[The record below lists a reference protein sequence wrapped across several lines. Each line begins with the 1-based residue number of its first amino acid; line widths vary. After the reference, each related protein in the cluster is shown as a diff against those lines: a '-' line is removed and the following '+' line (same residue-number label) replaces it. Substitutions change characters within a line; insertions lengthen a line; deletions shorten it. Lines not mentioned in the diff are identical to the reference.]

1 MASDRKDQKLKSES
15 RILSPGRRFIFTLI
29 AILLPVCLLVF
40 LELILRI
47 AGYGNDYPLFKED
60 LRNHEFIT
68 INNEIARR
76 YFLNPEA
83 APNVSSQSF
92 RKEKNEKT
100 FRIVVQ
106 GASTALGVPYMH
118 GGSFPA
124 MLEQRL
130 RMTCPDKEIEV
141 INTAITAV
149 NTYSL
154 LDLADEITEIEPD
167 AVLIYTGQNEYYGAL
182 GVGSTQQFSSMQGL
196 VYLYMVFDDLR
207 LFSLIKDL
215 QTGIARKK
223 SKEALLSPDKTL
235 MERMVREQSIPYGS
249 KIYFAGIRQFERNIS
264 KLIKIYNR
272 KNIPVLISTTCS
284 NLRDMKPFISSGT
297 KVVPEK
303 DTKPFISSGTKVVPE
318 KDTKPVI
325 YSVTK
330 IVPELNPEN
339 KDEKEGIMRLIEEE
353 QDNASAHYRAGQLFY
368 ADQEYKQAEIMFRRA
383 KDLDL
388 LRFRAPEAFNEI
400 LRENADKWD
409 FILVDMDSVFSFHSE
424 HGIIGNDLITEH
436 VHPNARGYFIMADA
450 FYSELADHNILES
463 DNRIP
468 FAVAYEHIPVTHVD
482 SVYAQLGLTVL
493 TNSWPFTNDKFDR
506 NLLGKLFVPHS
517 YPDTLALKVFRE
529 EMAWTQA
536 MNELY
541 RYYLEN
547 NLYEEAL
554 RVAEA
559 MKVEYRYSGIP
570 YNMSARIYGL
580 QQQTGKATSELK
592 YGFRLDS
599 LPEIAYN
606 LSGYFLDSDN
616 LQESLHYLE
625 YAIAHNTDFE
635 GAVKKLNIIK
645 SAGTLKDRLNDDP
658 NDVGIMIN
666 LAKNYIMLNQ
676 LERADSLIRL
686 AIQRNPS
693 HPEVQAIIKKMTGS

>member
-15 RILSPGRRFIFTLI
+15 RILSPGRRFLFTLI
-29 AILLPVCLLVF
+29 AVLFPFCLLIL

-47 AGYGNDYPLFKED
+47 TGYGDDYPLFKED
-60 LRNHEFIT
+60 LRNPEFIT

-92 RKEKNEKT
+92 RKEKNERT

-118 GGSFPA
+118 GGAFPA

-149 NTYSL
+149 NTYTL

-223 SKEALLSPDKTL
+223 SKGALLSPDKTL
-235 MERMVREQSIPYGS
+235 MERMVSEQSIPYGS
-249 KIYFAGIRQFERNIS
+249 KIYFAGIRQFERNIG

-272 KNIPVLISTTCS
+272 KNIPVLISTTVS
-284 NLRDMKPFISSGT
+284 NLRDMRPFISSGT
-297 KVVPEK
+297 QVVL
-303 DTKPFISSGTKVVPE
+303 E

-325 YSVTK
+325 YSGTN

-353 QDNASAHYRAGQLFY
+353 QDNAGAHYRAGQLFY

-400 LRENADKWD
+400 LRENSDKWD
-409 FILVDMDSVFSFHSE
+409 FILVDVDSVFSFHSE
-424 HGIIGNDLITEH
+424 HGIIGNNLITEH

-450 FYSELADHNILES
+450 FYSELADHKILES

-468 FAVAYEHIPVTHVD
+468 FAVAYNQMPVTHVD

-493 TNSWPFTNDKFDR
+493 TNSWPFRNDKFDR
-506 NLLGKLFVPHS
+506 NLLGKLFILHS

-529 EMAWTQA
+529 EMTWTQA

-541 RYYLEN
+541 RYYLVN
-547 NLYEEAL
+547 NLYDDAL
-554 RVAEA
+554 RVTEA
-559 MKVEYRYSGIP
+559 MKIEYRYSGIP

-580 QQQTGKATSELK
+580 QQQTGKAISELK

-606 LSGYFLDSDN
+606 LSGYFLNSDN

-625 YAIAHNTDFE
+625 YAIDHNPGFE
-635 GAVKKLNIIK
+635 GNVKKLNIIK
-645 SAGTLKDRLNDDP
+645 SAITFKERLNADP
-658 NDVGIMIN
+658 NDAGIMIK
-666 LAKNYIMLNQ
+666 LAKNYVTLNQ